1 MPPFFWQIRGSFK
14 KEMGVKKASEMLLDL
29 SGKKCLERDLVSEP
43 AIRGLFRAKLRLK
56 LNGASESPTW
66 MDQSLVRFDHCGIP
80 GETVNCPQIFFSGSF
95 YDSFTYELTQF

>member
-43 AIRGLFRAKLRLK
+43 AIRGLSRGKLRLK

-66 MDQSLVRFDHCGIP
+66 TDQSLVRFDHYGIP
-80 GETVNCPQIFFSGSF
+80 RGNSELPSDIFFRVF
-95 YDSFTYELTQF
+95 L